1 MDLCFHVDI
10 CQKSISD
17 LNRFLKVW
25 KGWRELST
33 RRLWISNIVCSSQ
46 CRCQSWDTPPRIRG
60 SGRRAR
66 RRSTRPPAAGCR
78 WWWGSWW
85 RGGGRS
91 TAARHT
97 PAIFISCSQAAVR
110 LQCCC
115 MISAFTAVTQKCSWK
130 LTAISRDK
138 RHAFTDTQDFVFC
151 RYARSDI
158 MNNWMKETSFSRLL
172 ERNVDL
178 QSSYRLLTLQSPS
191 KGENSYLNISVMLR
205 LLPHKLC
212 L

>member
-33 RRLWISNIVCSSQ
+33 RRLWISSIVCSSQ

-78 WWWGSWW
+78 RWWGSWW
-85 RGGGRS
+85 GGGGRS

-151 RYARSDI
+151 RYARTLWTIEWRKHHFSD
-158 MNNWMKETSFSRLL
+158 
-172 ERNVDL
+172 
-178 QSSYRLLTLQSPS
+178 
-191 KGENSYLNISVMLR
+191 YLREM
-205 LLPHKLC
+205 
-212 L
+212 